1 VYERLAE
8 SVVLFQPAYST
19 QTDRLFRIH
28 ADHRFHFMPINIGAK
43 RRSGFPSNRL
53 IGMPST

>member
-1 VYERLAE
+1 MPV
-8 SVVLFQPAYST
+8 AYST